1 MANNS
6 FVTETDPKYA
16 LLHYNKS
23 LIIAFFILSFI
34 ACFGLIIGWQTFM
47 FFEVIIFSGCFIV
60 FKQNKQ
66 KGHFWKL
73 NFEGHTLTITNKI
86 TYESFNV
93 YDVSASDFI
102 IKQSKREKQLN
113 YCTLKIKR
121 TVLELGGVK
130 NCQQMKDYIQKN
142 YK

>member
-1 MANNS
+1 MPNNT

-23 LIIAFFILSFI
+23 LIITFLVLSFV
-34 ACFGLIIGWQTFM
+34 ACFSLFIGWQTFA
-47 FFEVIIFSGCFIV
+47 FIEAIIIVGCFFV
-60 FKQNKQ
+60 FYQNKQ
-66 KGHFWKL
+66 KGHYWKL
-73 NFEGHTLTITNKI
+73 SFEAGTLTITNK
-86 TYESFNV
+86 TTFETFNV

-102 IKQSKREKQLN
+102 ITQSKREKKMN

-130 NCQQMKDYIQKN
+130 NCLQMKAYIQEN

>member
-1 MANNS
+1 MKNDS
-6 FVTETDPKYA
+6 FITETDPKYA
-16 LLHYNKS
+16 LLHINKS
-23 LIIAFFILSFI
+23 LIIVFLVLSFI
-34 ACFGLIIGWQTFM
+34 ACFGFIVAWQTFM
-47 FFEVIIFSGCFIV
+47 FFEVIIFVGCFIV
-60 FKQNKQ
+60 FLQNKQ
-66 KGHFWKL
+66 KGHYWNL
-73 NFEGHTLTITNKI
+73 NFEGHTLTITNLI
-86 TYESFNV
+86 TYESFYV

-113 YCTLKIKR
+113 SCNLRIKR